1 MRDGGDGCAVE
12 RAIGELDLRRRVR
25 PLTGADTWH
34 THPEPALGLAP
45 LVFSDGPAGVRGP
58 GWDACDT
65 SALLPCPSALGALW
79 DEDRV
84 RRLGELLG
92 DEARRKGVHVL
103 LAPTLNLHR
112 SPLAGRHFEC
122 FSEDPLLAARTGAAL
137 IRGIQSRGVAAT
149 AKHYVA
155 NDSETQRLTLDV
167 RVDERVLR
175 EVYLAPFEAA
185 VRAGVWVVMS
195 AYNKVNG
202 TTMSESSLLAEP
214 LKGEWGFDGV
224 VVSDWGAVR
233 STAAAALS
241 AQDLAMPGPGGPWGE
256 ALAEAVER
264 GEVPAGAV
272 TEKLRR
278 LLRLA
283 TRVHA
288 LPAPARPEA
297 VAPAPGAR
305 AGAALPSGAAAEAG
319 AAAAAP
325 AACAPQAVAPT
336 ALPLPYGDLAG
347 AAAAG
352 LAPAGGGPAGVGPA
366 PAAPAEAALE
376 DGAPVG
382 GATGGVPRAGSAAAG
397 VALVPGDPVAVGLPS
412 GISAGAALAGLAPA
426 GGGPAVAGPAPASP
440 AEAALED
447 GAPVGMN
454 LSARDPAGVASAG
467 GGPGGGAP
475 AGGGA
480 GAPGGG
486 ASGRGVSGEA
496 TGTAAGDEGAGV
508 CRVLREGAAA
518 SFVLL
523 ENRGVLPLDPGSLR
537 RVAVIGRHA
546 VAPRVQGG
554 GSSEVFPHR
563 TVTPLAGLRAA
574 LPGRVRIAYEPGP
587 QPAADPEPVG
597 PRHARDPVTGAPG
610 VRLRVLDADGAE
622 LATRAQPS
630 GRVLEPE
637 LPPGAAT
644 VELTTLLHPDATG
657 PWTLGLGGFGPLR
670 LTVDAAPVLEGEFPP
685 GTDDPAVIHVRPPLH
700 TARVHLTAGRP
711 VRVVARRGLAPGTG
725 RATVLAAAPPA
736 AGPTLASAAALE
748 AARGADAVVVVVGT
762 DEGGESEGR
771 DRDTLRLDPGYGRFI
786 GEIARANPR
795 TVVVVNCG
803 GPVELPW
810 RADPGAV
817 LLTWFPGQEG
827 GAALADVLLGR
838 AEPGGRLP
846 TTWPAALADAPV
858 RTTRPRRGVLPYE
871 EGLHVGYRGWL
882 RSGAAPAYWLG
893 HGLGY
898 TTWEFEGIG
907 RPEPVP
913 GGYEVPVR
921 LRNTGGRR
929 GREVVQVHLARPG
942 SAVERP
948 ARWLAGW
955 AAVEADPG
963 AAVTARVRI
972 PLRALEHWSARTRG
986 WELEPGRFTLLAG
999 RTAGDLPLRSV
1010 LDAGAPHGS

>member
-34 THPEPALGLAP
+34 THPEPALGLAS

-122 FSEDPLLAARTGAAL
+122 FSEDPLLAGRTGAAL

-297 VAPAPGAR
+297 PAPAPGAL
-305 AGAALPSGAAAEAG
+305 AVAALPSGAAAV
-319 AAAAAP
+319 P
-325 AACAPQAVAPT
+325 V
-336 ALPLPYGDLAG
+336 
-347 AAAAG
+347 
-352 LAPAGGGPAGVGPA
+352 PA
-366 PAAPAEAALE
+366 PAAPAEAALG
-376 DGAPVG
+376 D
-382 GATGGVPRAGSAAAG
+382 GATGGV
-397 VALVPGDPVAVGLPS
+397 
-412 GISAGAALAGLAPA
+412 AP
-426 GGGPAVAGPAPASP
+426 PAC
-440 AEAALED
+440 
-447 GAPVGMN
+447 
-454 LSARDPAGVASAG
+454 DPAGVVPAG
-467 GGPGGGAP
+467 GGPGGVAP
-475 AGGGA
+475 AGGGS

-486 ASGRGVSGEA
+486 ASGRGVAGEA
-496 TGTAAGDEGAGV
+496 TGTAAGGEGEAV
-508 CRVLREGAAA
+508 RRVLREGAAA

-597 PRHARDPVTGAPG
+597 PQYVRDPATGVPG

-622 LATRAQPS
+622 LATRVQPS
-630 GRVLEPE
+630 GRVPEPE

-644 VELTTLLHPDATG
+644 VELTTLLHPDASG

-700 TARVHLTAGRP
+700 TGRVHLTAGRP

-736 AGPTLASAAALE
+736 AGPAGASAAALE

-771 DRDTLRLDPGYGRFI
+771 DRDTLRLNPGYGRFI

-858 RTTRPRRGVLPYE
+858 RTTRPRRGILPYE
-871 EGLHVGYRGWL
+871 EGLHVGYRAWL

-921 LRNTGGRR
+921 LRNTGGRH
-929 GREVVQVHLARPG
+929 GREVVQLHLARPG

-1010 LDAGAPHGS
+1010 LDAGPPHRS

>member
-1 MRDGGDGCAVE
+1 MRDGDG
-12 RAIGELDLRRRVR
+12 GEVDRLTGRLDLRRRIR
-25 PLTGADTWH
+25 LLTGADTWR

-84 RRLGELLG
+84 RGLGELLG

-103 LAPTLNLHR
+103 LAPALNLHR

-122 FSEDPLLAARTGAAL
+122 FSEDPLLAGRTGAAL
-137 IRGIQSRGVAAT
+137 IRGVQSRGVAAT

-167 RVDERVLR
+167 RVEERVLR

-202 TTMSESSLLAEP
+202 ATMSESSLLAEP

-241 AQDLAMPGPGGPWGE
+241 AQDLVMPGPGGPWGE

-264 GEVPAGAV
+264 GDVPVAAV
-272 TEKLRR
+272 TEKVRR

-283 TRVHA
+283 TRVGA
-288 LPAPARPEA
+288 LAAAGPRPTPHPAPAGA
-297 VAPAPGAR
+297 GPA
-305 AGAALPSGAAAEAG
+305 STGAAAG
-319 AAAAAP
+319 
-325 AACAPQAVAPT
+325 
-336 ALPLPYGDLAG
+336 
-347 AAAAG
+347 
-352 LAPAGGGPAGVGPA
+352 APAGAVP
-366 PAAPAEAALE
+366 
-376 DGAPVG
+376 G
-382 GATGGVPRAGSAAAG
+382 GAGPGPR
-397 VALVPGDPVAVGLPS
+397 
-412 GISAGAALAGLAPA
+412 PA
-426 GGGPAVAGPAPASP
+426 
-440 AEAALED
+440 
-447 GAPVGMN
+447 
-454 LSARDPAGVASAG
+454 
-467 GGPGGGAP
+467 GGGAP
-475 AGGGA
+475 AGGD
-480 GAPGGG
+480 
-486 ASGRGVSGEA
+486 
-496 TGTAAGDEGAGV
+496 GDPVREG
-508 CRVLREGAAA
+508 LREAAAA

-523 ENRGVLPLDPGSLR
+523 ENRGLLPLDSGSLR

-554 GSSEVFPHR
+554 GSSEVFPHGA
-563 TVTPLAGLRAA
+563 VTPLAGLRAA
-574 LPGRVRIAYEPGP
+574 LPDRVRIAYEPGP

-597 PRHARDPVTGAPG
+597 PRHARDPATGAPG

-622 LATRAQPS
+622 LAARAQPC

-637 LPPGAAT
+637 LPPGSAT
-644 VELTTLLHPDATG
+644 VELTALLHPDVTG
-657 PWTLGLGGFGPLR
+657 PWTLALGGFGPLR
-670 LTVDAAPVLEGEFPP
+670 LTVDGAAVLEGEFPP

-725 RATVLAAAPPA
+725 RATVLAAAPPPV
-736 AGPTLASAAALE
+736 GPARASAAALE

-803 GPVELPW
+803 GPLELPW
-810 RADPGAV
+810 RAAPAAV

-846 TTWPAALADAPV
+846 TTWPAALDDAPV

-871 EGLHVGYRGWL
+871 EGLHIGYRAWL
-882 RSGAAPAYWLG
+882 RSGTAPAYWLG
-893 HGLGY
+893 HGRGY
-898 TTWEFEGIG
+898 TTWEFEEIG
-907 RPEPVP
+907 SPEPAP
-913 GGYEVPVR
+913 GGYEVPVL

-929 GREVVQVHLARPG
+929 GREVVQLHLARPG
-942 SAVERP
+942 STVERP

-963 AAVTARVRI
+963 AAVTARVRV

-1010 LDAGAPHGS
+1010 LDTGARRSR